1 VSLRG
6 SYVAR
11 WRRVISGVLRRHWAK
26 KLLFW
31 AFEEIMKYAKRLQTL
46 MLGAGLMVA
55 GLPTWAVVDSQG
67 GPAVRELNLQQPVTQ
82 IAREI
87 YSIHNLML
95 FICLAIFIAVF
106 GVMFYSILK
115 HRKSLGHKAATFHE
129 STAVEIAW
137 TVVPFLIVIGMAL
150 PATKTVVAMKDT
162 SNADLT
168 IKATGMQW
176 KWGYDYLKGEGEG
189 IAFLSNLATP
199 RSQVG
204 SPGVAPTESRSD
216 NYLLEVDNPVVV
228 PVNKKIRIITTA
240 NDVIHSWTIPA
251 FGVKQDAVPG
261 FVRDTWFKAEKIGTY
276 RGQCVEL
283 CGKEHAFMPIVVN
296 VVSEDD
302 YKKWVDGKKKEMAAK
317 ADDPNKVWTVD
328 ELKQR
333 GEKTY
338 AANCAVCHQATG
350 KGVPGAFPALDGSAV
365 VNGPKADQMKIV
377 LNGKN
382 AMPAW
387 KSVLSDT
394 DIAAV
399 ITYTRNNWS
408 NKAQENIVQP
418 AEVLAARK

>member
-1 VSLRG
+1 
-6 SYVAR
+6 
-11 WRRVISGVLRRHWAK
+11 VISGVLRRHWAK

-302 YKKWVDGKKKEMAAK
+302 YKKWVDGKKK
-317 ADDPNKVWTVD
+317 
-328 ELKQR
+328 
-333 GEKTY
+333 
-338 AANCAVCHQATG
+338 
-350 KGVPGAFPALDGSAV
+350 
-365 VNGPKADQMKIV
+365 
-377 LNGKN
+377 
-382 AMPAW
+382 
-387 KSVLSDT
+387 
-394 DIAAV
+394 
-399 ITYTRNNWS
+399 
-408 NKAQENIVQP
+408 
-418 AEVLAARK
+418 